1 MSDSQ
6 EKSDDLIAELAKL
19 MASNAQ
25 GGDTEAKPT
34 LKMPPLSADVPASKP
49 GAPVAAAPQ
58 SARAPTPPPI
68 RIPGMSQPVPQPAPP
83 TPSAA
88 SQPAPVADAPRPAPT
103 IRIPGM
109 SQPVPVSPA
118 PVAPQPVAASVEAR
132 PMPVDFTNPPG
143 VDPVVLPAS
152 LEAAPEPVLT
162 VPLRAAPSEPRRDQG
177 APMVAVPRV
186 EPRFVPQPAASGSPE
201 RPANAPA
208 GDSFDFDFGFGAEP
222 PMRAETTPVV
232 TPTRVEPMLNAG
244 PVAQPEARPEP
255 RSEPRLEVPSEPAQD
270 RVTQERVSQ
279 ERMTQEPI
287 GREPVAPVAPVPVAH
302 DLAAYDPIADL
313 IAAELDDAEEAAPE
327 PVQPQARPTAP
338 PPFVA
343 PARPPQPALA
353 PMVSAPAPMLSAP
366 PPRSGPEASVPL
378 PRSAAPRPA
387 PAPQQ
392 KTMAGADRFA
402 VAPVFGLGRPAAPA
416 PRREPDPMDEIE
428 SLIGEA
434 VRVDLDPPQRPAV
447 QPAPSPAPVV
457 PPLTTGFAPR
467 RSELKD
473 REPPMQTAEDA
484 ILAAAATTGTRVD
497 AIADRGRPG
506 KRMKVKPPKSTSSGG
521 SRQYLGMAVAGTLL
535 LAAGLG
541 LYWVLG
547 MGRPDAGIAPVLTA
561 DTQPAKQPAPI
572 TPVSETETAAATGL
586 FDQMQGTVPVDPDET
601 LVPRDETAGATP
613 TEIAAITPVTDGET
627 EGGLANRKVRT
638 VTVRPDGT
646 IVSGDEA
653 VAGNAVL
660 PVDRPTVPEIAGAS
674 IEPSELLA
682 ATPGE
687 PGALDPD
694 AIAAAISGESTVT
707 AEIDPNLSALVPN
720 TVTAT
725 PLPVDP
731 SVVAPTPLPRPGD
744 RTAMVGGS
752 NALSAAPV
760 VEATEVSAS
769 SGSIAAAYVQL
780 SSQRSEDE
788 AQTSLRQAQSR
799 FGNLLQGN
807 VLEIQRADLGQK
819 GVYYRVRLPSGSLQ
833 EATSICA
840 SIKANGGDCFATG
853 S

>member
-6 EKSDDLIAELAKL
+6 DKSDDLIAELAKL

-25 GGDTEAKPT
+25 GTDTEAKPT
-34 LKMPPLSADVPASKP
+34 LKMPPLSANAPASQP
-49 GAPVAAAPQ
+49 GAATSAAPSPQ
-58 SARAPTPPPI
+58 PAAPTPPPI
-68 RIPGMSQPVPQPAPP
+68 RIPGMAQPVPQPASPP
-83 TPSAA
+83 PQPVA
-88 SQPAPVADAPRPAPT
+88 SQPAVPAAEAPRPAPT

-109 SQPVPVSPA
+109 SQPVPVAPA
-118 PVAPQPVAASVEAR
+118 PAAPQPAAASPEQR
-132 PMPVDFTNPPG
+132 PVPFDFSHPPG
-143 VDPVVLPAS
+143 VDPVPQPAARI
-152 LEAAPEPVLT
+152 EPAPEPVLS
-162 VPLRAAPSEPRRDQG
+162 VPLRAAPVEPRLEQQQ
-177 APMVAVPRV
+177 APAVSAAPRV
-186 EPRFVPQPAASGSPE
+186 EPNFAPSPRPAGSPE
-201 RPANAPA
+201 HPANAPA

-222 PMRAETTPVV
+222 PVRATAAPAVV
-232 TPTRVEPMLNAG
+232 PARVEPAMGAE
-244 PVAQPEARPEP
+244 PQMRQEP
-255 RSEPRLEVPSEPAQD
+255 RSEPRLEARPEPRPD
-270 RVTQERVSQ
+270 PKP
-279 ERMTQEPI
+279 EP
-287 GREPVAPVAPVPVAH
+287 
-302 DLAAYDPIADL
+302 AYDPIADL
-313 IAAELDDAEEAAPE
+313 IAAELDDAEEDAPE
-327 PVQPQARPTAP
+327 PVPAASARPATP

-343 PARPPQPALA
+343 PVRPPQPA
-353 PMVSAPAPMLSAP
+353 PAPAGST
-366 PPRSGPEASVPL
+366 PL
-378 PRSAAPRPA
+378 PRPGADAPVLVAKPAGTRPATPPA
-387 PAPQQ
+387 PAP
-392 KTMAGADRFA
+392 KPAAGPDRFA
-402 VAPVFGLGRPAAPA
+402 VAPVFGLGKPAAPE

-434 VRVDLDPPQRPAV
+434 VRVELNPPERPAV

-473 REPPMQTAEDA
+473 REPPMQSADEA
-484 ILAAAATTGTRVD
+484 ILAAAAATGSRVD
-497 AIADRGRPG
+497 AVADDRRPA
-506 KRMKVKPPKSTSSGG
+506 KRMKVKPPKSKPSGG

-547 MGRPDAGIAPVLTA
+547 MGRIDSANAPVLTA
-561 DTQPAKQPAPI
+561 DSQPAKQPAPV

-586 FDQMQGTVPVDPDET
+586 FDQMQGTVPENPEET

-613 TEIAAITPVTDGET
+613 TEIAAITPTGDAET

-660 PVDRPTVPEIAGAS
+660 PVDRPTVPEIPGAA
-674 IEPSELLA
+674 IEPSDLLA
-682 ATPGE
+682 QTPSE
-687 PGALDPD
+687 PEALNPD
-694 AIAAAISGESTVT
+694 AIAAAISGEPTVT
-707 AEIDPNLSALVPN
+707 AEIDPNVSALAPS
-720 TVTAT
+720 TTTT

-731 SVVAPTPLPRPGD
+731 SIVAPAPLPRPGD

-752 NALSAAPV
+752 NARAAAPV
-760 VEATEVSAS
+760 VEATPVSAS

-780 SSQRSEDE
+780 SSQRSEGE
-788 AQTSLRQAQSR
+788 AQESLRQAQSR
-799 FGNLLQGN
+799 YGNLLQGN
-807 VLEIQRADLGQK
+807 TLEIQRADLGQK
-819 GVYYRVRLPSGSLQ
+819 GIYYRVRLPSGSLQ